1 MLTDVSD
8 RADLL
13 RNIPGTYDVVQE
25 TWVYHI
31 QAETMARF
39 LAVSQS
45 VLQATGTIIQ
55 TVAETAGAAAGGLTK
70 PLLENLA
77 LPLVVVAVL
86 YLASQGGRR

>member
-1 MLTDVSD
+1 
-8 RADLL
+8 
-13 RNIPGTYDVVQE
+13 
-25 TWVYHI
+25 
-31 QAETMARF
+31 
-39 LAVSQS
+39 